1 MSDYLKAI
9 QGVIDDLESG
19 NLAGIEDAIAYFRR
33 RLATIAAVENRR
45 AASAAPA
52 EGREPTGDEL
62 RKLTREIRD
71 ASGGPSD
78 APQPADYVLG
88 GWRAA
93 LATAPTMSEAAKWDA
108 ARYRF
113 LRKTAMRV
121 QAKTN
126 SHPHWLFGGFEMCGA
141 TFDDAIDAAIDR
153 AAAKGESDERI

>member
-1 MSDYLKAI
+1 MLTSEQRKIIETAI
-9 QGVIDDLESG
+9 NAVGWEPTTKEGMRHV
-19 NLAGIEDAIAYFRR
+19 
-33 RLATIAAVENRR
+33 RLLRDSLRELL